1 MVATAGSRRRS
12 GRFVRFVSSRN
23 DHRTALFSPTRVLIL
38 IAVVLVVVGIV
49 HASSSTSSRE
59 ERSRRVLQCAG
70 KSDTCRCLLR
80 RHLRRRPARPG
91 KTRPRRRHV
100 AITDGQSLSLS
111 LTLSLCV
118 CVCVRARVRGR
129 WIDSGRRF
137 LYFFGK
143 NILCTQFAIVVPK

>member
-1 MVATAGSRRRS
+1 MCIRDSFGGKVVATAGSRRRS

-111 LTLSLCV
+111 LSV
-118 CVCVRARVRGR
+118 CMCERSMDRFHKGGR
-129 WIDSGRRF
+129 NGNVIFFLRF
-137 LYFFGK
+137 
-143 NILCTQFAIVVPK
+143 